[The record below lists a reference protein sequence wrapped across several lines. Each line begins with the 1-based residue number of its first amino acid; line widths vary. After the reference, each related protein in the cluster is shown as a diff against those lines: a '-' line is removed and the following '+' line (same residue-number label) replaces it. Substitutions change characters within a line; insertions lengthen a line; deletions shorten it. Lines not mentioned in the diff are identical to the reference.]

1 MDVLIDLLLSTIT
14 AAAGQLSFKLGL
26 RSVGAVEAYDV
37 PTLFRMFTNW
47 QVDVGIALYA
57 LSTIFWLSALSKK
70 DLSYVYPFTAANYVI
85 IVLLSYFVLGEQ
97 IGIERVVG
105 VLLVITGLY
114 VIIRGI
120 PGIS

>member
-1 MDVLIDLLLSTIT
+1 MDVLVDLLLSTLT
-14 AAAGQLSFKLGL
+14 AASGQLAFKLGL
-26 RSVGAVEAYDV
+26 RSVGTVEAFDLS
-37 PTLFRMFTNW
+37 TLFRMFTNW
-47 QVDVGIALYA
+47 QVDLGIALYA

-70 DLSYVYPFTAANYVI
+70 DLSYVYPFTAANYI
-85 IVLLSYFVLGEQ
+85 LIVLLSYFVLGEH

-105 VLLVITGLY
+105 ILLVITGLY